1 MGDYCNFQGSRAIKS
16 IQRFR
21 SAMSVPQKLWKMSDW
36 LKLRGARIDEF
47 LGVLDWRV
55 CVCAY
60 VCGGR
65 VKGWGSGYCLSML
78 VASSLR
84 SLILR
89 LCLNKQKPE
98 T

>member
-55 CVCAY
+55 CVRKCVY
-60 VCGGR
+60 VNGG
-65 VKGWGSGYCLSML
+65 GE
-78 VASSLR
+78 LR
-84 SLILR
+84 AGVVVIVY
-89 LCLNKQKPE
+89 LC
-98 T
+98 

>member
-1 MGDYCNFQGSRAIKS
+1 
-16 IQRFR
+16 
-21 SAMSVPQKLWKMSDW
+21 MSDW

-55 CVCAY
+55 CVRMC
-60 VCGGR
+60 VGGR
-65 VKGWGSGYCLSML
+65 VKGWDSRYCLSML

-84 SLILR
+84 SLILKF
-89 LCLNKQKPE
+89 CLNKQKPE